1 MLNRIRQGII
11 YVFGKYDGE
20 KDKIVKKILSEDEF
34 KIFDAMMEYD
44 KVHSFRLLNFVKDN
58 EVLKDDILYWKLA
71 LLHDSGKGKTTFL
84 KRMKKVVIGDRK
96 LEGHTENAYKNLKK
110 INKELAHLCRIHH
123 DKSNDIKMIEFQKLD
138 DK

>member
-1 MLNRIRQGII
+1 MLNRLRQGII

-20 KDKIVKKILSEDEF
+20 KDETVKKILSEDEF
-34 KIFDAMMEYD
+34 KIFDTMMEYD
-44 KVHSFRLLNFVKDN
+44 KVHSFRLLNFVKEN

-84 KRMKKVVIGDRK
+84 KRMKKVVVGDRK
-96 LEGHTENAYKNLKK
+96 LEGHTENAYEKLKN
-110 INKELAHLCRIHH
+110 INKELAQLCRIHH
-123 DKSNDIKMIEFQKLD
+123 DKSDDSKMKEFQKLD